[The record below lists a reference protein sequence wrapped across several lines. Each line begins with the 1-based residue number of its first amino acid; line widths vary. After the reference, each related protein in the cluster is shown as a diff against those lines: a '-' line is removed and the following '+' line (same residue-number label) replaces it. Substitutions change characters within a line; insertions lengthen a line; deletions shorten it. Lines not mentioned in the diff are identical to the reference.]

1 MINDSNR
8 EVSNY
13 FFNNYVVN
21 RRQIYNIEKENI
33 ILKRVKWINE
43 EMYALWLRTY
53 NLETKD

>member
-1 MINDSNR
+1 MIQIER
-8 EVSNY
+8 LATI